1 MCRST
6 SVVARVSVLVAVVVF
21 SVVNKSYAD
30 APPDVVQGIK
40 DDIPYVRVVLASE
53 PQHFGLTKLSD
64 ADNVTFGEGFRVHYV
79 SEQGVIDASTDVDDI
94 IKPYPSLHM
103 FPIYVNANPVGIAWA
118 QRVGDEWKIIR
129 VSSDSRFAND
139 VREAQR
145 MLVANGMIR
154 QMRLV
159 YDEGYRIVGLVG
171 VDSRGNSRF
180 ASMRDITLY
189 NLPSSQ
195 VVDMERLVS
204 EVRQRIQSSSD
215 KGAVG
220 GPTGVT
226 VSSEPEHAM
235 PNPVW
240 AGFGAGAL
248 AVIVG
253 SFWWVRR
260 RVR

>member
-1 MCRST
+1 MWRLRAA
-6 SVVARVSVLVAVVVF
+6 VACVTVLVAVATF
-21 SVVNKSYAD
+21 GVVNRSHAD

-94 IKPYPSLHM
+94 IKPYPSLHI
-103 FPIYVNANPVGIAWA
+103 FPIYVNANPVGTAWA
-118 QRVGDEWKIIR
+118 QRVGDEWKIIQ

-145 MLVANGMIR
+145 MLVANGITG
-154 QMRLV
+154 QLRLV
-159 YDEGYRIVGLVG
+159 YDEGHRIVGLVG

-180 ASMRDITLY
+180 APMRDISMY

-220 GPTGVT
+220 GPTGV
-226 VSSEPEHAM
+226 SSESEHAM

-253 SFWWVRR
+253 SLWWVRR